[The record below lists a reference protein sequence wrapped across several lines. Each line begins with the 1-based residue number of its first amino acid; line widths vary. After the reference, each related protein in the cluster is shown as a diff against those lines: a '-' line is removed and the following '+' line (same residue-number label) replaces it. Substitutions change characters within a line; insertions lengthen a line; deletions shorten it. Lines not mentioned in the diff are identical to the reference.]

1 MQKNDKPWYKHSTA
15 WLLFMGPIIVV
26 FAGIYTA
33 WLAFHMDDGMVVDD
47 YYQEGKAINQRLTRD
62 NTASA
67 AQLQA
72 TLLLGQ
78 NQKTV
83 RVILQN
89 QQNIDVGDHLILRF
103 QHPTQSSADIVL
115 PLKSL
120 APNTYEATAAAA
132 LNDRWYVSIEEAHWR
147 LTGEWKVEP
156 DSSIILKPK

>member
-26 FAGIYTA
+26 FAAIYTA
-33 WLAFHMDDGMVVDD
+33 WLAFNMDDGMVVDD

-72 TLLLGQ
+72 TLVLGQ

-89 QQNIDVGDHLILRF
+89 PQNIAVGDHLILRL
-103 QHPTQSSADIVL
+103 QHPTQSAADIVL
-115 PLKSL
+115 PLQPL
-120 APNTYEATAAAA
+120 APNTYEGKANA
-132 LNDRWYVSIEEAHWR
+132 LLDDRWYVSIEEAHWR
-147 LTGEWKVEP
+147 LTGEWKITP
-156 DSSIILKPK
+156 DSSIVLKPK